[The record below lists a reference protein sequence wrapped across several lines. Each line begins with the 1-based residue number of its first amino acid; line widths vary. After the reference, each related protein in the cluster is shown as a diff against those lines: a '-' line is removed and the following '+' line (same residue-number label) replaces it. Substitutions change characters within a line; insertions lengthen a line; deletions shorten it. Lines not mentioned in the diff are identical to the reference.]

1 MKRNPEFLLR
11 QVADSQVL
19 VPVGR
24 AAVEFPGMITLNGV
38 GSYLWELLEQ
48 EQTAESLDQALT
60 ERYEVTYDTALED
73 VNAYLSRLQEAKA
86 LL

>member
-11 QVADSQVL
+11 QVAGSNVL
-19 VPVGR
+19 VPVGK
-24 AAVEFPGMITLNGV
+24 AAVAFPGMITINAV

-48 EQTAESLDQALT
+48 EQTSESLAQALT

-73 VNAYLSRLQEAKA
+73 VAAFLSRLQEAKA